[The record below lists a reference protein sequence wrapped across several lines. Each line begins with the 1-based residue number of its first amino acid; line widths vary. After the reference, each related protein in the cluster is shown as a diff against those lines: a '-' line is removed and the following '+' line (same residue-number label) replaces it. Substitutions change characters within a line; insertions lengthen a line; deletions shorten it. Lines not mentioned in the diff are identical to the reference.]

1 MVDHSRVSPKVH
13 VIKFLP
19 VLILLF
25 WAALS
30 QQSYAL
36 EESES
41 QGVMI
46 KNPGADL
53 WREVRQRNIAI
64 SGVSQVKSVDSNILI
79 NPEADRWTRFRV
91 DVLVK
96 YASMIL
102 AGVALLLLV
111 FYVLKGK
118 MKVENGLSG
127 RMVPRFSDYE
137 RILHWTLAIIFLFL
151 AITGLMLL
159 LGRTLLIPLFGR
171 EFFSLLASSSKEGH
185 NLFGPIF
192 FASLIMML
200 LQFVKR
206 NIYEKGDL
214 TWLLRGGGIIG
225 NSHVSGGFFNMGEKT
240 WYWIV
245 ILFGLAISISGFV
258 LVSPSL
264 GQGRIIM
271 ELSHV
276 VHVIAAVI
284 LIMVSFGHMYMGSIG
299 TEGTPEGMK
308 TGYVDISWA
317 ESHHDRWAK
326 ECHDK
331 DLIISAEEY
340 QRIQGVTVKS
350 DSGSN
355 MVEESK

>member
-1 MVDHSRVSPKVH
+1 MVEHFKVSPGGD
-13 VIKFLP
+13 ILKFLS
-19 VLILLF
+19 VLLLLF
-25 WAALS
+25 FVALS
-30 QQSYAL
+30 SQSYAE
-36 EESES
+36 EESVP
-41 QGVMI
+41 QGVMN
-46 KNPGADL
+46 KDPGSDL
-53 WREVRQRNIAI
+53 WRAVRQRNVAI
-64 SGVSQVKSVDSNILI
+64 SGVSQVKSVDANVLI
-79 NPEADRWTRFRV
+79 NPEGDRWTRFRV

-96 YASMIL
+96 YASLVL

-111 FYVLKGK
+111 FYVIKGK

-127 RMVPRFSDYE
+127 RMVHRFSDYE

-159 LGRTLLIPLFGR
+159 LGRTLLIPLFGH

-200 LQFVKR
+200 IQFVKR

-214 TWLLRGGGIIG
+214 TWLLKGGGIIG
-225 NSHVSGGFFNMGEKT
+225 KSHVSGGFFNMGEKS
-240 WYWIV
+240 WYWLV
-245 ILFGLAISISGFV
+245 ILVGLVISVSGFV

-276 VHVIAAVI
+276 VHVIAAII
-284 LIMVSFGHMYMGSIG
+284 LIAVSFGHMYMGSFG

-308 TGYVDISWA
+308 TGYVDINWA

-326 ECHDK
+326 ECHEK
-331 DLIISAEEY
+331 DLVISAEEY
-340 QRIQGVTVKS
+340 QRIQGAAGKKPT
-350 DSGSN
+350 
-355 MVEESK
+355 MVEDSK